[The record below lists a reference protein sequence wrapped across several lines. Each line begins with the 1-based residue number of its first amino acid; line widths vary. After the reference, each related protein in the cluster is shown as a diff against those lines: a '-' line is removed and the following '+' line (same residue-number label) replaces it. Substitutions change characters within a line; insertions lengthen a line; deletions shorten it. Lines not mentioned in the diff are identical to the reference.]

1 MFWGGIIEAFGAIFH
16 DFQWEFCISSISRQF
31 AMLFNGNYT
40 FFFINFPCYLMGS
53 LHIINFPRYSMGIW
67 GLRSFGGGDG
77 QTYTINGS
85 PLCPTGHW
93 PFGAAAKKGDQL
105 TNQPTAQP
113 TDGLTER
120 GVESHSMQLKIGV
133 LPLDNLFWAI
143 PIKVSSIDIVLSLYL
158 IFRFKLTI
166 KSFKT
171 RPGTRLPQS
180 RAGGQGP

>member
-1 MFWGGIIEAFGAIFH
+1 MI
-16 DFQWEFCISSISRQF
+16 
-31 AMLFNGNYT
+31 FNGSFAFLQFLVNLPCYSMGIT
-40 FFFINFPCYLMGS
+40 HFFFINFPCYLMGS

-143 PIKVSSIDIVLSLYL
+143 PIKVSSIDTVLSLYL
-158 IFRFKLTI
+158 IFCFKLTI

-171 RPGTRLPQS
+171 RPDTRLPQS
-180 RAGGQGP
+180 HAAGQGP